1 MTYYSQAGQDKW
13 VHDIIGDKGFFVDI
27 GAYDGVQTSNTYA
40 LEKAGWSG
48 ICVEANP
55 DAYDRCSTNRCCTS
69 LWVAV
74 TDYKG
79 QIGFRND
86 CIYRN
91 EQYLVPCDTLQGI
104 LRDRFAPKVID
115 YGSFDIEG
123 HELTVLEKFP
133 FDEFQ
138 FKLITIEHNLYCD
151 GPEKKNALYELLTRN
166 GYTRV
171 VDNAPCLD
179 PNPAWYMQPYEDW
192 YMLQSFMNHKLSG
205 RHE

>member
-40 LEKAGWSG
+40 LEQAGWNG
-48 ICVEANP
+48 ICVEAEVNAF
-55 DAYDRCSTNRCCTS
+55 DKCAVTRCCRS
-69 LWVAV
+69 INKAV
-74 TDYKG
+74 TNYKG
-79 QIGFRND
+79 IAMFAGDRIGGS
-86 CIYRN
+86 IS
-91 EQYLVPCDTLQGI
+91 VPCDTLQGI
-104 LRDRFAPKVID
+104 LRDNAAPKLID
-115 YGSFDIEG
+115 YLSMDIEG
-123 HELTVLEKFP
+123 HELIVLENFP

-192 YMLQSFMNHKLSG
+192 Y
-205 RHE
+205 RHNDFKI

>member
-1 MTYYSQAGQDKW
+1 MIYYSQAGQDKW

-40 LEKAGWSG
+40 LEQAGWNG
-48 ICVEANP
+48 ICVEANYG
-55 DAYDRCSTNRCCTS
+55 AGMLCTGNRSCKTIIK
-69 LWVAV
+69 AV
-74 TDYKG
+74 TNYCG
-79 QIGFRND
+79 WIGFTADKIHNYD
-86 CIYRN
+86 GMP
-91 EQYLVPCDTLQGI
+91 LVECDTLQGI
-104 LRDRFAPKVID
+104 LRKYVHNNVID
-115 YGSFDIEG
+115 YLSMDIEG

-151 GPEKKNALYELLTRN
+151 GPAKKNALYELLTRN

-192 YMLQSFMNHKLSG
+192 Y
-205 RHE
+205 RHNDFKI

>member
-40 LEKAGWSG
+40 LEQAGWRG
-48 ICVEANP
+48 ICAEANIH
-55 DAYDRCSTNRCCTS
+55 ASIGCQQARNCITKYQAITNYRGEIAFGHDR
-69 LWVAV
+69 
-74 TDYKG
+74 
-79 QIGFRND
+79 IGGSF
-86 CIYRN
+86 
-91 EQYLVPCDTLQGI
+91 LVPCDTLQGL
-104 LRDRFAPKVID
+104 LRGSHAPALID
-115 YGSFDIEG
+115 YLSMDIEG

-179 PNPAWYMQPYEDW
+179 PNPACYMQPYEDW
-192 YMLQSFMNHKLSG
+192 YASNEFFKS
-205 RHE
+205 RSWE